1 MGIKVDSKAVLKN
14 IQRIRKRYDR
24 KGASRV
30 EVGVTDPEIAKYA
43 TYVEF
48 GWAQRVTAKQSL
60 YLSNAIG
67 KPVPRGG
74 DGKFAWDE
82 AAIKPGTALVN
93 PPRPF
98 LRGTLAA
105 EGKKWLKALK
115 TTLKLGD
122 APMKALATV
131 GVIAQQDITE
141 TIARGGTSKEKF
153 PERSELT
160 MAILDQAQKGR
171 KRPRGKNVS
180 ATSATNRTQP
190 LVLTGRLLNAI
201 RFDVK

>member
-14 IQRIRKRYDR
+14 IQRIRERYDR
-24 KGASRV
+24 KDATRV

-43 TYVEF
+43 TYVEY
-48 GWAQRVTAKQSL
+48 GWAQRVTTKQSL

-74 DGKFAWDE
+74 DGKFAFDK

-105 EGKKWLKALK
+105 EGGKWLKVLK
-115 TTLKLGD
+115 ASLKRGD
-122 APMKALATV
+122 APMKALAVV
-131 GVIAQQDITE
+131 GTIAQQDITE

-160 MAILDQAQKGR
+160 MALLDQAQKGR
-171 KRPRGKNVS
+171 KRPSGKNASGAS
-180 ATSATNRTQP
+180 ASNRTQP
-190 LVLTGRLLNAI
+190 LVLTGKLLNAI
-201 RFDVK
+201 KFDVK